1 MSKRRT
7 FAILSVGVTLT
18 LSNNA
23 LAGPFTDINKL
34 GDLMMAMAPAYA
46 LGMTVM
52 EKDWW
57 GTLQLA
63 ESVIAAQVATEGI
76 KMLEIEQR
84 PNGSDWKSFPSGH
97 SAGAFSAAMFV
108 HKRYGNPH

>member
-18 LSNNA
+18 LSNTVF
-23 LAGPFTDINKL
+23 AGPFTDANKL

-52 EKDWW
+52 EKIGGARCNWRNQLSQPR
-57 GTLQLA
+57 LQPK
-63 ESVIAAQVATEGI
+63 V
-76 KMLEIEQR
+76 
-84 PNGSDWKSFPSGH
+84 
-97 SAGAFSAAMFV
+97 
-108 HKRYGNPH
+108 

>member
-57 GTLQLA
+57 GTMFWA
-63 ESVIAAQVATEGI
+63 VPRSVHFLHGC
-76 KMLEIEQR
+76 
-84 PNGSDWKSFPSGH
+84 W
-97 SAGAFSAAMFV
+97 SANMTTV
-108 HKRYGNPH
+108 